1 MEWFPYEAQNLR
13 RGFRERHTLS
23 ISFAW
28 ERTCG
33 SHLPEGA
40 SGEALI
46 RSRPRQ
52 DTFHNREIARPAGS
66 AKAAYLRHF
75 CTSLGPP
82 PIFRVKCRV
91 VDPGRLFDELLG
103 IASRTGL
110 EVRTRAF
117 RGKVSGKIPFAGG
130 LCTVLGR
137 KLVLLNANATAV
149 ERSVALADA
158 LAQLEFAE
166 RDRDTMSNDARR
178 FLAERAR
185 SQSGVVAP
193 EWGPKPGLAKTA
205 TPHKK
210 KPQHR

>member
-1 MEWFPYEAQNLR
+1 M
-13 RGFRERHTLS
+13 
-23 ISFAW
+23 
-28 ERTCG
+28 
-33 SHLPEGA
+33 
-40 SGEALI
+40 
-46 RSRPRQ
+46 
-52 DTFHNREIARPAGS
+52 
-66 AKAAYLRHF
+66 
-75 CTSLGPP
+75 
-82 PIFRVKCRV
+82 
-91 VDPGRLFDELLG
+91 DPGRLFDELLG
-103 IASRTGL
+103 IAARTGL

-117 RGKVSGKIPFAGG
+117 RGKVSGKMPFAGG

-158 LAQLEFAE
+158 LARLQLAE
-166 RDRDTMSNDARR
+166 PSMSRDARR

-193 EWGPKPGLAKTA
+193 ESGPGPGLAKTL